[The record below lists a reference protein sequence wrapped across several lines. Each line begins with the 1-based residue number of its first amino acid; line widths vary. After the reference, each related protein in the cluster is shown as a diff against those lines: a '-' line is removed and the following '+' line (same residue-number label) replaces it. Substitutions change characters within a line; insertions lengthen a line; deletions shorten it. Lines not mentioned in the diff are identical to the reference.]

1 MVGAGIG
8 LVIVLTGEALAAP
21 CGAATWTV
29 IAVEGTT
36 VLTAAGCSAVAV
48 AGAAGATASANF
60 GNALNQQCRNSHGR
74 QSEWRDVQSAS
85 KQRLVCFFAFPKKL
99 PNGSIKWTCNVEHQ
113 KTQTR
118 AKTTNNNRRAAC

>member
-8 LVIVLTGEALAAP
+8 LVIVLTGGALAAP

-29 IAVEGTT
+29 TAFEGTT

-85 KQRLVCFFAFPKKL
+85 KQRNVCFSFPKKL
-99 PNGSIKWTCNVEHQ
+99 PNRSS
-113 KTQTR
+113 R
-118 AKTTNNNRRAAC
+118 